1 MSLQF
6 KLLRLESAS
15 NKVTLNPKIE
25 PVLKQE
31 NSNFVLDSVFL
42 DLKKYKRTVVK
53 LEIINKK
60 LINQNVTPPGPSFVG
75 LVTNKDTTNRHIV
88 MNAKKVIKLNKAV
101 TLFFIR

>member
-15 NKVTLNPKIE
+15 NRVTLNPKIE
-25 PVLKQE
+25 PVLKHE
-31 NSNFVLDSVFL
+31 SSNFFLNSVFL
-42 DLKKYKRTVVK
+42 DLKKYKRRVDR

-60 LINQNVTPPGPSFVG
+60 LINQNVTPPGPSLVGFV
-75 LVTNKDTTNRHIV
+75 TKIDTTNRHIV
-88 MNAKKVIKLNKAV
+88 MNATKAIKLNKAV

>member
-25 PVLKQE
+25 PVLRQE
-31 NSNFVLDSVFL
+31 NSSFFLDSAFL
-42 DLKKYKRTVVK
+42 DLKKYRTTVVK

-60 LINQNVTPPGPSFVG
+60 SINQNVTPPGPSLVG
-75 LVTNKDTTNRHIV
+75 LVTNKDTINKHIDI
-88 MNAKKVIKLNKAV
+88 NATKVIKLNKAV